1 MENSMKILEKT
12 ENRATIWPCNP
23 TPGHIFREKRIF
35 FIHPSV
41 DGHLG
46 YYHILA
52 ILNKAAMNI
61 GMRVSFK
68 ISFFV
73 CLFRYIPRS
82 GTSVLYGNSIFFL
95 RTFHTV
101 FPSGYTNLHSHQQCR
116 RFLFSPLPFQHLL
129 FVDFLRRA
137 TLTSVRWYLIVV
149 SLIMRNVEHLFMC
162 LLAIC
167 KSSL

>member
-82 GTSVLYGNSIFFL
+82 GIAGSCDSSVFSFL
-95 RTFHTV
+95 RNLHTV
-101 FPSGYTNLHSHQQCR
+101 LTVAASIYIPTNSVQGFPFPYILTNIC
-116 RFLFSPLPFQHLL
+116 
-129 FVDFLRRA
+129 
-137 TLTSVRWYLIVV
+137 YLC
-149 SLIMRNVEHLFMC
+149 SFWW
-162 LLAIC
+162 
-167 KSSL
+167 